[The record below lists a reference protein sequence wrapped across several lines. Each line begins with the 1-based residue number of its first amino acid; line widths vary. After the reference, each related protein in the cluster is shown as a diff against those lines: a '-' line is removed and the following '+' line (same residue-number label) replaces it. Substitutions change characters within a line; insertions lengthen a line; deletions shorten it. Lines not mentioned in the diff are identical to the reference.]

1 MRIKNLLLIIAPL
14 FVIYILFYT
23 GFVYKFLVPVHLTPY
38 GEAYLSTNL
47 FRDWIITFREIECY
61 KFSIGCIGGEGVFP
75 YGPIMFYVPFS
86 GETYSL
92 FYYKIL
98 PPILVVIF
106 IFFIFKLIKPKNT
119 KNYLFFL
126 LIIFTPSTMLA
137 IERMNIDLPILLI
150 AVLICLSRYSWL
162 NFLLISFC
170 FLTKYYPATFFVNFF
185 IEKEYRSK
193 IKSIILCILCLI
205 FSFSFLFFRYD
216 IIVQAAEVMGESQA
230 GYHLLFSVKGISK
243 FFKYIF
249 NFNYIFLLVITYLSF
264 IFLTKKFYEILKKKN
279 IFKILDIYKFE
290 DKLFIIGINTLI
302 INYLIFSNYYYRE
315 IFLILG
321 LPLLLKLKPL
331 DNSLINFMIRFII
344 IRYVFLFLYNFIILG
359 DTFFYIDG
367 VRTFYNSF
375 ISIFAIKNI
384 LDFILMSFL
393 SSFLFFYNSSIIKK
407 TLGFSFIKK

>member
-1 MRIKNLLLIIAPL
+1 MRLKNFFSIIAPL
-14 FVIYILFYT
+14 IIIFILFYS
-23 GFVYKFLVPVHLTPY
+23 GYVHKFLVPLHLTPY
-38 GEAYLSTNL
+38 GDAYLTTNL

-61 KFSIGCIGGEGVFP
+61 KFSVGCIGGEGVFP
-75 YGPIMFYVPFS
+75 YGPIMLYIPFS
-86 GETYSL
+86 GEIYSL
-92 FYYKIL
+92 AYYKIL
-98 PPILVVIF
+98 PPALVVIF
-106 IFFIFKLIKPKNT
+106 IICIFKLIKPKNI

-137 IERMNIDLPILLI
+137 IERMNIDLLILLI
-150 AVLICLSRYSWL
+150 AVLICYSQYTWL
-162 NFLLISFC
+162 NFLLVSFC

-185 IEKEYRSK
+185 IEKEFRPK
-193 IKSIILCILCLI
+193 TKSIIWCVLCLT
-205 FSFSFLFFRYD
+205 FSFLFLFFRYD
-216 IIVQAAEVMGESQA
+216 IILMAAEVMGESQA
-230 GYHLLFSVKGISK
+230 GFHLLFSVKGISK

-249 NFNYIFLLVITYLSF
+249 DFNYIFLLVITYLSF
-264 IFLTKKFYEILKKKN
+264 IFITKKFYEILKKKN
-279 IFKILDIYKFE
+279 ILKKLNIYNFE
-290 DKLFIIGINTLI
+290 DKLFIIGINTLT

-331 DNSLINFMIRFII
+331 NNNIINFMIRFII
-344 IRYVFLFLYNFIILG
+344 VRYIFLFLYNFISLG

-393 SSFLFFYNSSIIKK
+393 SSFLFFYNLSIVKK
-407 TLGFSFIKK
+407 TFGFLFIKT